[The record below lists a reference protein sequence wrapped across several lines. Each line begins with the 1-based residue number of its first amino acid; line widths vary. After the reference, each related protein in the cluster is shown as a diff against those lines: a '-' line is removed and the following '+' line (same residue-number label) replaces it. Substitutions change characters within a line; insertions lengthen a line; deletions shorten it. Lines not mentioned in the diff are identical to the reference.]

1 VIVSS
6 QNPTKTQMQVAKVLG
21 VHANRVA
28 CKCKRMGGGF
38 GGKETRNVFLSCA
51 VAVAAAR
58 VNQPVM
64 LCLPR
69 DVDMN
74 ISGTRHPYHCK
85 YTAAM
90 DDQGH
95 IQALDVELFSNG
107 GYSTDL
113 SWPSLERAMFHV
125 ENAYAVP
132 HIRVRGRVCKTH
144 VPSNTAFRGFGGPQ
158 GMVVAETVVEH
169 LAASSGIDAH
179 QIRMANLYENGMVT
193 HYGMQIDNC
202 QVQQVIK
209 QVEESSDFAN
219 RRASVEQFNEQ
230 NRFRKRGLSLIP
242 TKFGM
247 SFTATFM
254 NQASA
259 LVHVYTDGTVL
270 VTHGGTEMGQGLHTK
285 MVQIAAQTLQ
295 IPLSQVHIDETN
307 TSKCAN
313 TQPTAASVS
322 ADMNGMAVMLACEE
336 ILERLKPVRAS
347 LTPEA
352 TFAEVAAVAH
362 MKRINLS
369 SHSFYATP
377 DIYMDWGKGTGKPFK
392 YFTYGASV
400 SEVEVDTLTGDFHVL
415 RADIVHDVGRS
426 LNPALDIG
434 QVEGAFVQGMGY
446 FTMEETQINKRG
458 EVFTRGPSTYKI
470 PSFNDIPL
478 DFRVSLLEGSDN
490 PEVVH
495 SSKGVG
501 EPPLFLGSSVY
512 FALRDAVKYARLE
525 RDVEGFFT
533 LDTPASCERIR
544 MACPDEFT
552 AFFTTPD
559 FQASGFW

>member
-1 VIVSS
+1 
-6 QNPTKTQMQVAKVLG
+6 
-21 VHANRVA
+21 
-28 CKCKRMGGGF
+28 
-38 GGKETRNVFLSCA
+38 
-51 VAVAAAR
+51 
-58 VNQPVM
+58 
-64 LCLPR
+64 
-69 DVDMN
+69 
-74 ISGTRHPYHCK
+74 
-85 YTAAM
+85 
-90 DDQGH
+90 
-95 IQALDVELFSNG
+95 
-107 GYSTDL
+107 
-113 SWPSLERAMFHV
+113 
-125 ENAYAVP
+125 
-132 HIRVRGRVCKTH
+132 
-144 VPSNTAFRGFGGPQ
+144 
-158 GMVVAETVVEH
+158 
-169 LAASSGIDAH
+169 
-179 QIRMANLYENGMVT
+179 
-193 HYGMQIDNC
+193 
-202 QVQQVIK
+202 
-209 QVEESSDFAN
+209 
-219 RRASVEQFNEQ
+219 
-230 NRFRKRGLSLIP
+230 
-242 TKFGM
+242 M